1 MTRDEDFLSR
11 WSRRKHAIR
20 KGEDVEAAPPVPAA
34 APAARAPAESHEP
47 REALPLPPVESLTP
61 ESDFAPFMQGEVD
74 PLVRRRALRT
84 LFSDPRF
91 NVMDGL
97 DVYIDDYS
105 KPDPIPA
112 EWFGKMQQMARLGD
126 YAAAEEKSAEDE
138 GVSASPDQAAIAPE
152 IQDLSPEEPQPPADV
167 SDAGPSEPVPGQT

>member
-20 KGEDVEAAPPVPAA
+20 KGEEVEAAPPVPAA
-34 APAARAPAESHEP
+34 APAPHLPGEAHAPK
-47 REALPLPPVESLTP
+47 EAAPLPPVESLTP

-74 PLVRRRALRT
+74 PLVRRQALKT

-126 YAAAEEKSAEDE
+126 YAPAEEKSAEVE
-138 GVSASPDQAAIAPE
+138 GVSAPADQAAIPAE

-167 SDAGPSEPVPGQT
+167 SDAGPSEPVSGQT